1 MMTLSHTTT
10 PPRIALLSSILF
22 IVSPHKVMVCVSGP
36 ALCNPMDGDH
46 QAPLSMEFSRQVE
59 NWLGCQFWSGLPC
72 PPPGDLHDP
81 GIKPMSLMSPAVA
94 GRFFT
99 TSTTWE
105 AQVMADTS
113 KFTLKYVFLFQY
125 FAEFE
130 TAWTGASLL
139 DTCNPN
145 SIIFECNE

>member
-1 MMTLSHTTT
+1 
-10 PPRIALLSSILF
+10 
-22 IVSPHKVMVCVSGP
+22 
-36 ALCNPMDGDH
+36 
-46 QAPLSMEFSRQVE
+46 
-59 NWLGCQFWSGLPC
+59 
-72 PPPGDLHDP
+72 
-81 GIKPMSLMSPAVA
+81 MSLMSPAVA

-145 SIIFECNE
+145 FIIFECNE